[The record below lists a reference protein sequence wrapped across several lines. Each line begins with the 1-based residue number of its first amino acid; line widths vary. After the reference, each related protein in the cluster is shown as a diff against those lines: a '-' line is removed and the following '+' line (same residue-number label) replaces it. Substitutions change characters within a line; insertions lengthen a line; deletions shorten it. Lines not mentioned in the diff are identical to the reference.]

1 MEKEAVE
8 PFTGLVSIIDE
19 MQRKLYAYSCTEN
32 PKNSYIDKQQALI
45 NSLREIADN
54 MKFYSMHPCWTLLQQ
69 YIDEAQKSDSF
80 IESFQINLNLKPVS
94 NHIAIIDLNLF

>member
-1 MEKEAVE
+1 MVKETVE

-69 YIDEAQKSDSF
+69 YMDDARKTDSS
-80 IESFQINLNLKPVS
+80 IESFQVNLNLKPVTNRIS
-94 NHIAIIDLNLF
+94 IIDINLF